1 MIEELP
7 AEFAMR
13 RGVKPFE
20 SAMFGSA
27 PSASRV
33 MTALVWPWRAA
44 SISAVRPS
52 ESRALMFTLASIA
65 ACNPGTSPDSAACHS
80 WSGEAVL
87 ADAVA
92 DFAAAGV
99 AAAV

>member
-33 MTALVWPWRAA
+33 RTALVWPWRAA
-44 SISAVRPS
+44 SISAVGPA
-52 ESRALMFTLASIA
+52 ESRELMSALASIA
-65 ACNPGTSPDSAACHS
+65 ACKPATSPDSAACHS
-80 WSGEAVL
+80 WSGDAVL

-99 AAAV
+99 